1 MDRNR
6 VQKLTAH
13 FRTAFAA
20 DPAGAYRDWFRAQEE
35 LRDAGDAETARALA
49 DDFWS
54 YASGLSFSSDEA
66 RARFR
71 HNAGVFFG
79 SPGPAADIV
88 RARECFE
95 AALAHFSEHDED
107 GWRARALHNFATA
120 LSNLATTGD
129 ELDEAIAFFEEA
141 LTWRTAE
148 REVARAVTLHNMG
161 LAWRRLAET
170 EPADQVTALQQSAV
184 ALREA
189 LAIRER
195 LGLEEG
201 RAASARELERTL
213 EASADLS

>member
-1 MDRNR
+1 MKDRAR
-6 VQKLTAH
+6 VESLTAH

-20 DPAGAYRDWFRAQEE
+20 DPTAAYRDWFRAQEE
-35 LRDAGDAETARALA
+35 LRDTGDAETACALA
-49 DDFWS
+49 DDFWTM
-54 YASGLSFSSDEA
+54 APGLSFSSDEA

-79 SPGPAADIV
+79 SPGPAADLV

-95 AALAHFSEHDED
+95 AALAHFSEHGED

-120 LSNLATTGD
+120 LSNLATTGA
-129 ELDEAIAFFEEA
+129 ELDEAISLFEEA
-141 LTWRTAE
+141 LSWRTAE

-161 LAWRRLAET
+161 LAWRRLAER
-170 EPADQVTALQQSAV
+170 EPACRLTALQQSAV

-195 LGLEEG
+195 VGLEEG
-201 RAASARELERTL
+201 RAASARELDFTL
-213 EASADLS
+213 ALSKG